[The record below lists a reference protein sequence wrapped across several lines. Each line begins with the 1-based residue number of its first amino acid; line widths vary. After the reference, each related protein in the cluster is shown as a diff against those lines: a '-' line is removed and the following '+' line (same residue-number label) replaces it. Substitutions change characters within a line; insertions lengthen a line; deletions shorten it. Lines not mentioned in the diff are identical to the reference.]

1 MDISFLKF
9 KEFKQKS
16 LYQNFYLKTI
26 SNFFYSLGSIYSEL
40 YLENLNKLTK
50 MPTFYFSTFKN
61 FKLYLE
67 MVDEYFLFL
76 FFKKNNLSCNLESN
90 ENIAIFQN
98 LLRLIQILC
107 LSNIEKSLFIYKILN
122 LKKFSLYDR
131 PKLSKIFSGW

>member
-9 KEFKQKS
+9 KKFKQKS

-26 SNFFYSLGSIYSEL
+26 SNFFYSVGSIYSEL
-40 YLENLNKLTK
+40 YLENQNKLTK
-50 MPTFYFSTFKN
+50 KPTFYFSTFKN